1 MRFAHLSD
9 CHIGGWRDT
18 KLRDL
23 GLKSF
28 LKAIEISVNSKVDFI
43 LIAGDLFDTAIPQ
56 IELIKNVA
64 EIFRELKRSKIP
76 IYIIPGSHDFS
87 YSGKTMIEVFDK
99 AGLVTNVMKLKNN
112 QLQFTIDEKTD
123 IKLVGIYGRKNGF
136 EIEDYKKIDFSNLN
150 FGAGFK
156 IFLFHTLL
164 TELKPKEIEMI
175 ETSPMSLLPK
185 GFDYYA
191 GGHPHFVY
199 GKYHENYGVI
209 AYPGPTFPNNFAE
222 LEKLKFGSFYLV
234 EVFENKL
241 KLDSIPLKIKEVIS
255 YTFNLD
261 GCRAEEVEE
270 KLEFGDVTDKIIL
283 LRLEGKLSFGRI
295 SDINFKKIF
304 KKLESSYVSLKN
316 TSKLISEEEEIF
328 DMKPG
333 SIQEVETEVFN
344 EFVSSEY
351 NREFI
356 SRLILSLSLTKE
368 DGERNVDFENRL
380 LDEVGNL
387 NEIN

>member
-1 MRFAHLSD
+1 M
-9 CHIGGWRDT
+9 
-18 KLRDL
+18 
-23 GLKSF
+23 
-28 LKAIEISVNSKVDFI
+28 
-43 LIAGDLFDTAIPQ
+43 
-56 IELIKNVA
+56 
-64 EIFRELKRSKIP
+64 
-76 IYIIPGSHDFS
+76 
-87 YSGKTMIEVFDK
+87 
-99 AGLVTNVMKLKNN
+99 
-112 QLQFTIDEKTD
+112 
-123 IKLVGIYGRKNGF
+123 
-136 EIEDYKKIDFSNLN
+136 
-150 FGAGFK
+150 
-156 IFLFHTLL
+156 
-164 TELKPKEIEMI
+164 
-175 ETSPMSLLPK
+175 
-185 GFDYYA
+185 
-191 GGHPHFVY
+191 
-199 GKYHENYGVI
+199 
-209 AYPGPTFPNNFAE
+209 
-222 LEKLKFGSFYLV
+222 
-234 EVFENKL
+234 FENKL
-241 KLDSIPLKIKEVIS
+241 KLNSIPLKIKEVIS
-255 YTFNLD
+255 YTFNLE

-270 KLEFGDVTDKIIL
+270 KLEFGDVIDKIVL

-328 DMKPG
+328 DMKLG